1 MSWTWR
7 VSAEGAMSG
16 RSAARRIE
24 PLRAI
29 SAMQASVR
37 VCFIAGPRLWGA
49 LRTARTNQLDRLL
62 PKAQQP
68 HPE

>member
-1 MSWTWR
+1 MFR
-7 VSAEGAMSG
+7 

-37 VCFIAGPRLWGA
+37 VCFIAKIRFGHGSCNP
-49 LRTARTNQLDRLL
+49 LRQA
-62 PKAQQP
+62 
-68 HPE
+68 